1 MRGPE
6 GEGPQNPE
14 RARISASII
23 ELVGNQGYEAT
34 TVAMIA
40 ERAGVSKA
48 GFERHFADKKDC
60 FFQVFEELRQHY
72 LEINAASFARGS
84 DWQDGLRKM
93 AYAAYDFFQED
104 PARAR
109 FMAVEALNA
118 GDRGAALIDS
128 TLDLFVELVHAGRFE
143 LEDPDS
149 VPRTTAEAAVGS
161 IWNLLV
167 SRIRSGRLDGEEEVV
182 PQLMF
187 FAIMPYKGE
196 AAARAELGRPRN
208 GESRG

>member
-1 MRGPE
+1 VRAPG
-6 GEGPQNPE
+6 GEDRQNPE
-14 RARISASII
+14 RARISAAII
-23 ELVGNQGYEAT
+23 ELVGTQGYEET
-34 TVAMIA
+34 TVAMIV
-40 ERAGVSKA
+40 ERAGVSEED
-48 GFERHFADKKDC
+48 FERHFADKKDC
-60 FFQVFEELRQHY
+60 FFQVFEELRQQY
-72 LEINAASFARGS
+72 LEVNAASFAKGS
-84 DWQDGLRKM
+84 DWHDGLRRT
-93 AYAAYDFFQED
+93 AYAAYDWFQED

-143 LEDPDS
+143 LDDPDS
-149 VPRTTAEAAVGS
+149 VPRATAESAVGS

-167 SRIRSGRLDGEEEVV
+167 TRIRGGQLNDEQEVV

-208 GESRG
+208 GEIRE